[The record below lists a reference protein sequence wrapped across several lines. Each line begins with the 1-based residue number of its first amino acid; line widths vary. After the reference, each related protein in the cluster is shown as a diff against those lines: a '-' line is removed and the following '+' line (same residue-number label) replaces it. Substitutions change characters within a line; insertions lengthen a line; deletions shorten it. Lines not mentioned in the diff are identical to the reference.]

1 MPARLA
7 PWVHGRRLW
16 LTVSTAAVLL
26 VGGGFVTLRLVG
38 PLPAPRVV
46 QLLPHTYVV
55 PGQPPTMPWPAAGQA
70 MVEVEGLGG
79 LGSSGEVKPVPIASV
94 AKVMT
99 AYLVLRDHPMS
110 PAEDGPTLTVSQQ
123 EADAYPDQLAT
134 GQSLVP
140 VNAGESLTE
149 RQALDALLL
158 PSANNV
164 AQILARWDAGSPAAF
179 VDEMNRTAKQ
189 LGMKHTRYTDP
200 SGLDP
205 TTVSTAIDQVTL
217 ARAAMKVPALAQ
229 IVATPQA
236 TLPLAGVVKNVNT
249 QLGQDGIVGV
259 KTGSTDQAGG
269 CLVFAAD
276 ISVAGRQLRMI
287 GAVLNPGPA
296 MADAFAASRTLI
308 QAVGGLLHPYRVV
321 RAGQPVANVLGP
333 LGGTTTLAA
342 GADLNVVGWP
352 GLHYRID
359 TLATVPERI
368 AAAVGVGTLR
378 LSTSDQAGTAAD
390 AAATTTVLQTTGAL
404 VPPNWWQ
411 RIVHV

>member
-1 MPARLA
+1 L
-7 PWVHGRRLW
+7 WV
-16 LTVSTAAVLL
+16 TVAAAAVLL
-26 VGGGFVTLRLVG
+26 AGGGFVALRLAG

-46 QLLPHTYVV
+46 QLLPDTYVI
-55 PGQPPTMPWPAAGQA
+55 PGQAPKLPWPAAGQA
-70 MVEVEGLGG
+70 VLEVEGLGG

-110 PAEDGPTLTVSQQ
+110 PTEDGPTLTVTQD
-123 EADAYPDQLAT
+123 EADAYSGQLAT

-164 AQILARWDAGSPAAF
+164 AQILARWDAGTTGAF
-179 VDEMNRTAKQ
+179 VEDMNKTAKQ
-189 LGMKHTRYTDP
+189 LGMVHTKYTDP

-205 TTVSTAIDQVTL
+205 STVSTAIDQVAL

-236 TLPLAGVVKNVNT
+236 TIPLAGVVKNVNT

-276 ISVAGRQLRMI
+276 FTVAGRQLRMI
-287 GAVLNPGPA
+287 GAVLGPGAA
-296 MADAFAASRTLI
+296 MSDAFAASRSLI
-308 QAVGGLLHPYRVV
+308 EAVGGLLHPYRVV
-321 RAGQPVANVLGP
+321 RAGQPVATVLGP
-333 LGGTTTLAA
+333 LGRTTTLAA
-342 GADLNVVGWP
+342 GADLEVLGWP
-352 GLHYRID
+352 GLRYRID
-359 TLATVPERI
+359 TLATVPEQI
-368 AAAVGVGTLR
+368 AAAVGVGSLR
-378 LSTSDQAGTAAD
+378 LTTSDQAGTA
-390 AAATTTVLQTTGAL
+390 TTTAVQTTAAL

-411 RIVHV
+411 RIAHF

>member
-1 MPARLA
+1 MSKAIGARLA

-16 LTVSTAAVLL
+16 VTATTAAVLL
-26 VGGGFVTLRLVG
+26 AGGGFVTLRLAG

-46 QLLPHTYVV
+46 QLLPPNYVI
-55 PGQPPTMPWPAAGQA
+55 PGQPPTLPWPGKGQA
-70 MVEVEGLGG
+70 MLEVEGLGT

-99 AYLVLRDHPMS
+99 AYLVLRDHPLS
-110 PAEDGPTLTVSQQ
+110 PTEDGPALTVTQE
-123 EADAYPDQLAT
+123 EADAYPAQLAS

-140 VNAGESLTE
+140 VSAGESLTE
-149 RQALDALLL
+149 RQALEALLL

-179 VDEMNRTAKQ
+179 VDEMNKTAEQ
-189 LGMKHTRYTDP
+189 LGMKNTKYTDP

-205 TTVSTAIDQVTL
+205 TTVSTAIDQVAL
-217 ARAAMKVPALAQ
+217 AHAAMKVPALAQ

-236 TLPLAGVVKNVNT
+236 TIPMAGVVKNVNT

-276 ISVAGRQLRMI
+276 FTVAGRQLRMI
-287 GAVLNPGPA
+287 GAVLGPGSA
-296 MADAFAASRTLI
+296 MADAFTASRTLI
-308 QAVGGLLHPYRVV
+308 ESVNGLLHPYRVV
-321 RAGQPVANVLGP
+321 HAGQPVATVLGP
-333 LGGTTTLAA
+333 LGRTTTLAA
-342 GADLNVVGWP
+342 GADLDVLGWP
-352 GLHYRID
+352 GLRYRID
-359 TLATVPERI
+359 TAATVPEQI

-378 LSTSDQAGTAAD
+378 MTTSDDAGTA
-390 AAATTTVLQTTGAL
+390 TTTALQTTAAL

-411 RIVHV
+411 RLSHF